1 MSPTKRGSNPNDD
14 DVLSESPVPPKRLRG
29 GGGPKTNPYNTKM
42 KTSSFA
48 ANSKSRPENPNNRGP
63 PPDDDDDA
71 MAPRQLD
78 EDELF
83 VDEIQEY
90 SEETPGANAAME
102 ASVFSDI
109 TEDIRKRWV
118 RPANQVLDNSQ
129 ELSIQWLDMDLL
141 RNELNRD
148 LHMVSEDELEPLFK
162 DCETGAVPPLG
173 PAYGIE
179 TLLDESIKSLANV
192 YFEAGDH
199 ETLVHVSGDD
209 FKILLAGVRH
219 GYFSQDN

>member
-1 MSPTKRGSNPNDD
+1 MTIATTVEQYLQQHSVDYDLSAHAPTGSSHEVAEASHVREDHIAKA
-14 DVLSESPVPPKRLRG
+14 VIVK
-29 GGGPKTNPYNTKM
+29 
-42 KTSSFA
+42 
-48 ANSKSRPENPNNRGP
+48 
-63 PPDDDDDA
+63 DDA
-71 MAPRQLD
+71 SFIMVVIP
-78 EDELF
+78 
-83 VDEIQEY
+83 
-90 SEETPGANAAME
+90 
-102 ASVFSDI
+102 AS
-109 TEDIRKRWV
+109 
-118 RPANQVLDNSQ
+118 N
-129 ELSIQWLDMDLL
+129 WLDMDLL

-219 GYFSQDN
+219 GHFSQEN